1 MLAARREIFIGTL
14 LRGKKGIARYEEC
27 FIQDIGLIMNSTPTL
42 PDRILSFPWLAFRYE
57 GVSLSQLIYSQTASE
72 QVCNDEMTS
81 LSKKHSFSAFFK
93 QKKETVS
100 ASADGVLVHPSVSI
114 DIIE

>member
-1 MLAARREIFIGTL
+1 
-14 LRGKKGIARYEEC
+14 
-27 FIQDIGLIMNSTPTL
+27 MNSTPTL
-42 PDRILSFPWLAFRYE
+42 PDGILSFPWLAFRYE

-72 QVCNDEMTS
+72 QACNDEMTS

-114 DIIE
+114 DLIE

>member
-57 GVSLSQLIYSQTASE
+57 GVSLSQLI
-72 QVCNDEMTS
+72 
-81 LSKKHSFSAFFK
+81 
-93 QKKETVS
+93 
-100 ASADGVLVHPSVSI
+100 
-114 DIIE
+114 